1 MGSEL
6 TLVFVVLFGLS
17 AIWWIMMVLMDWLRH
32 RRLQQSFGVLAMA
45 STAVVILSLAIA
57 QPDDGVLS
65 RISDSDAPGP
75 KPEYS
80 GPRWTSERSRPRQT
94 SEQTA
99 AQQAQVDEMRRQF
112 SPALERYRQT
122 HGYYPATLQEAGIQT
137 PVTLYGPLHYYGS
150 QSEADAWYLISF
162 GDIERDRFSADWDS
176 RTGRWSVVELD
187 F

>member
-6 TLVFVVLFGLS
+6 TLVFVVLFGVS
-17 AIWWIMMVLMDWLRH
+17 AIWWTMMVLTDWLRH
-32 RRLQQSFGVLAMA
+32 RRLQRSFGVLAMA
-45 STAVVILSLAIA
+45 SATVVFLSLAVA
-57 QPDDGVLS
+57 QRDDG
-65 RISDSDAPGP
+65 RPRT

-80 GPRWTSERSRPRQT
+80 APRWTSERSPPRQT

-112 SPALERYRQT
+112 APTLERYRQT
-122 HGYYPATLQEAGIQT
+122 HGYYPATLEEAGIAT

-162 GDIERDRFSADWDS
+162 GDIETDRFSADWDS
-176 RTGRWSVVELD
+176 RSGRWSVVELD